1 MAQAVVQKLLTD
13 AGLGKQFKLDSAGT
27 QANHAGEKPDSRAM
41 SALKRRGY
49 DASRLRSRKVAAKD
63 FEQFDIIFAMDTD
76 NLADLKRICP
86 PEHTGKLKLFLAV
99 LDTSSETEIPDPYY
113 GNAEGFE
120 RVLDLC
126 ETGAKALVK
135 HYASK

>member
-1 MAQAVVQKLLTD
+1 MAQSVTQKLLED
-13 AGLGKQFKLDSAGT
+13 AGLSKQFKLDSAGT
-27 QANHAGEKPDSRAM
+27 QANHTGERPDPRAVL
-41 SALKRRGY
+41 ALKRRGY
-49 DASRLRSRKVAAKD
+49 DASRLRSRKVAVKD
-63 FEQFDIIFAMDTD
+63 FEQFDIVFAMDSN

-99 LDTSSETEIPDPYY
+99 LGTSSETEIPDPYY
-113 GNAEGFE
+113 GNATGFE

-126 ETGAKALVK
+126 EAGAKALIK